1 MGEESK
7 IKKATPKQGL
17 ETGGLETGGLETG
30 SLSPK
35 DQVAKSY
42 EPDLSGKNGPRAR
55 FDALEE
61 LISKQIDEF
70 SSNLTF
76 SSGSGTQ
83 IFGANGT
90 FAVRTPA
97 RRGGSGGFVD
107 AAQPFRKQSSA
118 WDLVVENYETGSV
131 SIRVGS
137 IIKDSSDV
145 TDTLTITNGGASFTV
160 ADGSKLFLKI
170 TDISVTPGVFT
181 PKCELLVGSTWT
193 DYPSVYEVSNTG
205 ASATW
210 AAYYYPLYY
219 FDTNAGSGAE
229 AVADGVYGHKIV
241 ESSWFRLGYTIYQSG
256 TDRALTVPILFPS
269 HGPIPP

>member
-1 MGEESK
+1 MEEESN
-7 IKKATPKQGL
+7 IKKANPKEGL
-17 ETGGLETGGLETG
+17 ETGGLETGT
-30 SLSPK
+30 LSPK
-35 DQVAKSY
+35 AKVAQSY
-42 EPDLSGKNGPRAR
+42 EKDLSGKNGALSR
-55 FDALEE
+55 FEALEE
-61 LISKQIDEF
+61 LIGRQLEEF
-70 SSNLTF
+70 ANNMTF
-76 SSGSGTQ
+76 SSGDGTQ
-83 IFGANGT
+83 IFGAGGN
-90 FAVRTPA
+90 FAVKSRKAT
-97 RRGGSGGFVD
+97 RGDGLVNDSQSVSSS
-107 AAQPFRKQSSA
+107 RKST
-118 WDLVVENYETGSV
+118 WDLIVENFETGSV

-137 IIKDSSDV
+137 IIEDSDDV
-145 TDTLTITNGGASFTV
+145 TATLAITNSSSSFTV
-160 ADGSKLFLKI
+160 SGGYKMYLKI
-170 TDISVTPGVFT
+170 TDISTTPGVFT

-219 FDTNAGSGAE
+219 FDTNAGSGAV